1 MASVSIQ
8 QLLIYACIGVAVL
21 AGLWLIR
28 LLLRKAYRWNRRQ
41 QLPKVLNMDPADPK
55 LMHAAE
61 ARLTPKDA
69 TPSKVQKNLSKGN
82 SEKIHSF
89 LTINK
94 EQSERDHSG
103 LISFS
108 ADNNLKLDTIQH
120 TENDDAD
127 GRFELD
133 IEENGGG
140 QYIDTSAKN
149 STKNS
154 NRKNFFLDYSRNGAG
169 NSKLEDSRFNND
181 GKGDEEGEDGGQSG
195 RLDVNKINIMA
206 ELEKE
211 GIQYDE
217 HEEYDS

>member
-1 MASVSIQ
+1 
-8 QLLIYACIGVAVL
+8 
-21 AGLWLIR
+21 
-28 LLLRKAYRWNRRQ
+28 
-41 QLPKVLNMDPADPK
+41 MDPAGDNQ
-55 LMHAAE
+55 MQAAE

-94 EQSERDHSG
+94 ELSERDHSG

-120 TENDDAD
+120 TENDEGD
-127 GRFELD
+127 GRFEID

-169 NSKLEDSRFNND
+169 NSKLEDSKLNWERGGNEE
-181 GKGDEEGEDGGQSG
+181 DEEADKQDD
-195 RLDVNKINIMA
+195 LDVNKINIMA
-206 ELEKE
+206 ELEKA